1 MVAPRQVPEVKD
13 HRVYRPGRGALVYMN
28 VALQQLSQAADNQK
42 RYTVLVAD
50 FWNRPG
56 DPPIAAF
63 IIKGI

>member
-1 MVAPRQVPEVKD
+1 MNTAGLVAT
-13 HRVYRPGRGALVYMN
+13 
-28 VALQQLSQAADNQK
+28 QAAYAGGQDWFDALLAYLRGIDPK